1 MESKRTTDKVQ
12 SQSNVPASSSE
23 SNEIIEGAF
32 VAVYLDKYK
41 HELLPMIGQITSV
54 HQDEGDITLNWYVG
68 CYNGT
73 WKICK
78 VQGKAWSERIPM
90 SCIISRV
97 ELTKSMK
104 LPSNTILLLK
114 EQYATYV

>member
-1 MESKRTTDKVQ
+1 MEPKGTTDKVQ
-12 SQSNVPASSSE
+12 STNVSTSSSE
-23 SNEIIEGAF
+23 FIEGAF

-41 HELLPMIGQITSV
+41 NELPPMIGQITTV
-54 HQDEGDITLNWYVG
+54 HKEGDVTLNWLHG
-68 CYNGT
+68 CYSGT

-78 VQGKAWSERIPM
+78 VQGKVWSERIPM

-104 LPSNTILLLK
+104 LPSNIVALLK